1 MLDSCQEYRLFLL
14 ETMKENND
22 MEIDH
27 SPYNLEVLRQVSNI
41 ISMLDI
47 LGFYPQLE
55 TRHYASLRKFI
66 FIHDHF
72 IEAFYRTYAY
82 ELLIN
87 NDITVFLNCIQK
99 IIDIHKGSST
109 EVATLGNNIISKLE
123 VFNNTLYYVLYNKQ
137 FIHSFVLMKKLL
149 SNN

>member
-1 MLDSCQEYRLFLL
+1 MLDTCQEYRLFLL

-22 MEIDH
+22 MEIDR
-27 SPYNLEVLRQVSNI
+27 SPYNPEVLRQVSNI

-55 TRHYASLRKFI
+55 TRHYASLRKFD

-99 IIDIHKGSST
+99 IIDI
-109 EVATLGNNIISKLE
+109 VR
-123 VFNNTLYYVLYNKQ
+123 
-137 FIHSFVLMKKLL
+137 
-149 SNN
+149 

>member
-14 ETMKENND
+14 KTMKENND

-99 IIDIHKGSST
+99 IIDIVS
-109 EVATLGNNIISKLE
+109 
-123 VFNNTLYYVLYNKQ
+123 
-137 FIHSFVLMKKLL
+137 
-149 SNN
+149 